1 MGHSQRSLDEEGRPL
16 ADLPVQLVTK
26 VLEHLDELGAD
37 GLALGLRV
45 AKALEARHHGLGVV
59 HTRHR
64 QVKVLLERI
73 HHALCL
79 LQA

>member
-1 MGHSQRSLDEEGRPL
+1 
-16 ADLPVQLVTK
+16 
-26 VLEHLDELGAD
+26 
-37 GLALGLRV
+37 
-45 AKALEARHHGLGVV
+45 VV